1 MSITWIIVANARHA
15 RIFSHRGPNKALEL
29 VEEATA
35 DEEVTTTASTESTG
49 RASPRRRQPGHNAAR
64 GFAQQ
69 VAGQLCSER
78 SRGRFA
84 RAILVAPPGFMG
96 LLNAELDA
104 QTASVVSGRLDK
116 DYTRSE
122 ARELQTHLG
131 KCLCV

>member
-1 MSITWIIVANARHA
+1 
-15 RIFSHRGPNKALEL
+15 
-29 VEEATA
+29 
-35 DEEVTTTASTESTG
+35 
-49 RASPRRRQPGHNAAR
+49 
-64 GFAQQ
+64 
-69 VAGQLCSER
+69 
-78 SRGRFA
+78 
-84 RAILVAPPGFMG
+84 MG

>member
-29 VEEATA
+29 VQEDSASK
-35 DEEVTTTASTESTG
+35 EVTTTASIESAG
-49 RASPRRRQPGHNAAR
+49 RASPRRRQPGRDAAK

-78 SRGRFA
+78 SRGRFS

-96 LLNAELDA
+96 LLNAELDP
-104 QTASVVSGRLDK
+104 QTASIVSGRLDK

-122 ARELQTHLG
+122 AQELQTHLG